1 MKKLNSKKAGAKRPP
16 YCLTNLFDNYTIYSD
31 VQASFFY
38 CQNLGGAMEDKTN
51 LKVVRQ
57 EKNNWLQDVIL
68 AYWEMGLENS
78 MSQSDLSVAVAHHP
92 YGQY

>member
-1 MKKLNSKKAGAKRPP
+1 
-16 YCLTNLFDNYTIYSD
+16 
-31 VQASFFY
+31 
-38 CQNLGGAMEDKTN
+38 MEDKTN
-51 LKVVRQ
+51 LKVVKQ